1 MRFIYNIFIFVYRL
15 GIGITAI
22 FNAKA
27 SLWVKGRKSVL
38 KRIAKA
44 VNPGEN
50 IIWFHCAS
58 LGEFEQGRPIIER
71 IKSSHPEIKIFLT
84 FFSPSGYEIRKN
96 YKSADYIFYLPYD
109 SPRNAKRLVEIVKP
123 QMAIFVK
130 YEFWFNYFIQLKK
143 NSIPLYLVSG
153 VFRKDQHFFKSWA
166 YWQRNQLKNFDYFF
180 LQDENSASLLT
191 SIGFNNNMVTGDT
204 RFDRVS
210 EIVDEKI
217 DLPIIEK
224 FKSGKSVLCAG
235 SSWPPD
241 EDIILDYL
249 NSRTSESTK
258 DLKLIIAPHDISTKH
273 IDELLK
279 KFKNYKPLLYSKLK
293 PNSEK
298 LAGSKIL
305 IINSI
310 GLLNKLY
317 RFADIAYIGGGF
329 GVAIHN
335 LLEPAVYGIPVIY
348 GPNHKNFREA
358 IELAESQGGFPIN
371 NKVDFKNIMNK
382 LLSDK
387 DFYEMYA
394 TAAGEYISKNTGSS
408 DMVLKKLE
416 LDYRG

>member
-1 MRFIYNIFIFVYRL
+1 MRFIYNIFIFAYRL
-15 GIGITAI
+15 VIGIVAI

-27 SLWVKGRKSVL
+27 SLWVKGRKSIL
-38 KRIAKA
+38 KTIANA
-44 VNPGEN
+44 VNSDEE

-58 LGEFEQGRPIIER
+58 LGEFEQGRPIIEH

-96 YKSADYIFYLPYD
+96 YQYADYIFYLPYD
-109 SPRNAKRLVEIVKP
+109 SPRNAKRFVEIVNP

-143 NSIPLYLVSG
+143 NNISLYLVSG

-166 YWQRNQLKNFDYFF
+166 YWQRMQLKNFDYFF
-180 LQDENSASLLT
+180 LQDENSASLL
-191 SIGFNNNMVTGDT
+191 SRIGFTNHMVTGDT

-217 DLPIIEK
+217 DLPIIDK
-224 FKSGKSVLCAG
+224 FKNGKSVLCAG

-241 EDIILDYL
+241 EDIILDFL
-249 NSRTSESTK
+249 NSGNLDSTK
-258 DLKLIIAPHDISTKH
+258 ELKLIIAPHDISTKH
-273 IDELLK
+273 IEELLK
-279 KFKNYKPLLYSKLK
+279 KFKDYKPLLYSKLK
-293 PNSEK
+293 TNSEK
-298 LAGSKIL
+298 ISNSKIL

-335 LLEPAVYGIPVIY
+335 LLEPAVYGIPIIY

-371 NKVDFKNIMNK
+371 SKVDFKNIMNK
-382 LLSDK
+382 LLTDK
-387 DFYEMYA
+387 DFYEMYSR
-394 TAAGEYISKNTGSS
+394 AAGEYIRKNTGSS
-408 DMVLKKLE
+408 DMVLKKLN
-416 LDYRG
+416 LN

>member
-1 MRFIYNIFIFVYRL
+1 MRFIYNLFIFAYRL
-15 GIGITAI
+15 SIGIAAI
-22 FNAKA
+22 FNVKA
-27 SLWVKGRKSVL
+27 SLWVKGRKSVF
-38 KRIAKA
+38 KKITDA
-44 VNPGEN
+44 VNPGEK

-96 YKSADYIFYLPYD
+96 YENADYIFYLPYD
-109 SPRNAKRLVEIVKP
+109 SPHNAKRFVDIVNP

-143 NSIPLYLVSG
+143 NNIPLYLVSG

-166 YWQRNQLKNFDYFF
+166 YWQRKQLKNFDYFF
-180 LQDENSASLLT
+180 LQDENSASLLA
-191 SIGFNNNMVTGDT
+191 SIGFNNHMVTGDT

-210 EIVDEKI
+210 EIVKQKI

-224 FKSGKSVLCAG
+224 FTSGKPVLCAG

-241 EDIILDYL
+241 EDIILNYL
-249 NSRTSESTK
+249 NSQNSDSAK

-279 KFKNYKPLLYSKLK
+279 KFKDYKPLLYSKLK

-298 LAGSKIL
+298 LSNSKIL

-329 GVAIHN
+329 GLAIHN

-371 NKVDFKNIMNK
+371 SKVDFKNIMNK
-382 LLSDK
+382 LLNEK
-387 DFYEMYA
+387 DFYKMYSK
-394 TAAGEYISKNTGSS
+394 AAGEYIRKNTGSS
-408 DMVLKKLE
+408 DMVLKKLN
-416 LDYRG
+416 LN

>member
-1 MRFIYNIFIFVYRL
+1 MRLIYNIFIYAYRL
-15 GIGITAI
+15 GIGIAAI

-27 SLWVKGRKSVL
+27 SLWLKGRKSLL
-38 KRIAKA
+38 KRIADA
-44 VNPGEN
+44 VNPDDK

-71 IKSSHPEIKIFLT
+71 IKTKHPEIKIFLT

-96 YKSADYIFYLPYD
+96 YQYADYIFYLPYD
-109 SPRNAKRLVEIVKP
+109 SPRNAKKLIEIVKP

-130 YEFWFNYFIQLKK
+130 YEFWFNYFIALKK
-143 NSIPLYLVSG
+143 KNIPLYLVSG

-166 YWQRNQLKNFDYFF
+166 YWQRNQLKNFDFFF
-180 LQDENSASLLT
+180 LQDENSASLLS

-210 EIVDEKI
+210 EIVNQKI

-224 FKSGKSVLCAG
+224 FTSGKPVLCAG

-241 EDIILDYL
+241 EDIILSYL
-249 NSRTSESTK
+249 DSQNSESTK

-279 KFKNYKPLLYSKLK
+279 KFKDYKPLLYSKLK

-298 LAGSKIL
+298 LSNSKIL

-329 GVAIHN
+329 GIAIHN
-335 LLEPAVYGIPVIY
+335 LLEPAVYGIPVIF

-371 NKVDFKNIMNK
+371 SKVDFKNIMNK
-382 LLSDK
+382 LLNEK
-387 DFYEMYA
+387 DFYEMYSK
-394 TAAGEYISKNTGSS
+394 AAGEYIRKNTGSS

-416 LDYRG
+416 LN